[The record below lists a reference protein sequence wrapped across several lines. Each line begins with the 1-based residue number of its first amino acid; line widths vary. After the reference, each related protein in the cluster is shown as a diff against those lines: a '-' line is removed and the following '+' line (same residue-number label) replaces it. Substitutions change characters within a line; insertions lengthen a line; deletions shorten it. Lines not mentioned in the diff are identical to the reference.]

1 MPGQELKALLFLQC
15 PEQPLNGE
23 IIPPMLCVGLSSGQE
38 WRGEELRVS
47 ISSAPETAGSTVRLA
62 CQG

>member
-15 PEQPLNGE
+15 PEQPLNGG
-23 IIPPMLCVGLSSGQE
+23 IIPLMCVGLSSGQE